1 MSTIYP
7 GRLIESNLLSVELDT
22 LNDQCG
28 KLNREMFVIKHSA
41 KGTLIDS
48 NNIEKVYNSVLSKR
62 LKKNK

>member
-28 KLNREMFVIKHSA
+28 KLNREMFVIKYSA
-41 KGTLIDS
+41 KGTLINS

-62 LKKNK
+62 LKKK

>member
-28 KLNREMFVIKHSA
+28 KLNREMFVIKYSA
-41 KGTLIDS
+41 KGT
-48 NNIEKVYNSVLSKR
+48 
-62 LKKNK
+62 